1 MSRSPRQSAVL
12 PLVAV
17 LVLMLLVVA
26 AWAAVVMDFRQA
38 SSAGEGTAA
47 ATSSAS
53 APSSKSSSTT
63 ASPSPSTEPG
73 WTMSQARKAFAQEDS
88 RTLVLGD
95 STGDGYDEWAHLWAE
110 AEDLPAATWRAE
122 AESGYESESPETRL
136 WSGSAPDAT
145 AAYPVEHWDE
155 IWPSVDPDLV
165 VLSYGHAQ
173 ESPEEATKQLEA
185 LRVDIADRVEEAP
198 IVVLLQN
205 PAADD
210 ADADMR
216 EAIAAWAEEAGLPT
230 IDIAT
235 AFEDSGMPEADLRLD
250 AFHPSGAGSQLW
262 ADVMAE
268 ALG

>member
-1 MSRSPRQSAVL
+1 MANGDRTSPRVALAAVL
-12 PLVAV
+12 AL
-17 LVLMLLVVA
+17 LLLVGA
-26 AWAAVVMDFRQA
+26 LWALVVVDFRQA
-38 SSAGEGTAA
+38 SAGDSSAA
-47 ATSSAS
+47 ASTSSS
-53 APSSKSSSTT
+53 PTSSTT
-63 ASPSPSTEPG
+63 ESPTPEPG
-73 WTMSQARKAFAQEDS
+73 WTMSDARDAFAQSDS

-95 STGDGYDEWAHLWAE
+95 STGDGYDEWVHLWAK
-110 AEDLPAATWRAE
+110 AEGLPIATWRAE
-122 AESGYESESPETRL
+122 AESGYESESPETRV

-145 AAYPVEHWDE
+145 AAYPVEHSDE
-155 IWPSVDPDLV
+155 IWPSVDPGLV
-165 VLSYGHAQ
+165 VLSFGHAQ
-173 ESPEEATKQLEA
+173 ESPDEATKQLEA
-185 LRVDIADRVEEAP
+185 LPVDIADRVEEAP

-205 PAADD
+205 PSADN

-262 ADVMAE
+262 ADVVGE